1 MFKRRVEDSGKST
14 ILGFACRIFYAHIA
28 NVLIMLV
35 AGMLVEN
42 LSLLK
47 IEVSDQ
53 VTPIVVTA
61 VCFLFYVVYV
71 YIHSWRA
78 GQRDYNL
85 VLYKHDVEKKYKAL
99 AASLLSQLPG
109 LILVILVQVS
119 REDFSWVRYA
129 RYYYLNFNY
138 FLITVGENFRAIY
151 FVPVL
156 FAPLISV
163 PAYRL
168 GYKGIYLANKLIYRM
183 PMQKKGRK

>member
-47 IEVSDQ
+47 IEVSEQ

>member
-109 LILVILVQVS
+109 LILVILVQLS
-119 REDFSWVRYA
+119 PEDFSWVR
-129 RYYYLNFNY
+129 
-138 FLITVGENFRAIY
+138 
-151 FVPVL
+151 
-156 FAPLISV
+156 
-163 PAYRL
+163 
-168 GYKGIYLANKLIYRM
+168 
-183 PMQKKGRK
+183 

>member
-14 ILGFACRIFYAHIA
+14 ILGFACRIFYAHVA

-47 IEVSDQ
+47 IQVSDR
-53 VTPIVVTA
+53 VTPMVVTA
-61 VCFLFYVVYV
+61 VCFIFYVVYV
-71 YIHSWRA
+71 YIHSWRT

-85 VLYKHDVEKKYKAL
+85 VLYKHEEEKKYKAL

-109 LILVILVQVS
+109 LILVILVQLS
-119 REDFSWVRYA
+119 PEDFSWVRYA

-138 FLITVGENFRAIY
+138 FLLTLGESFRAIY
-151 FVPVL
+151 FIPVL
-156 FAPLISV
+156 FAPIIAV
-163 PAYRL
+163 PAYRM
-168 GYKGIYLANKLIYRM
+168 GYKGIYLANKVVYRM
-183 PMQKKGRK
+183 PNPKNDRK